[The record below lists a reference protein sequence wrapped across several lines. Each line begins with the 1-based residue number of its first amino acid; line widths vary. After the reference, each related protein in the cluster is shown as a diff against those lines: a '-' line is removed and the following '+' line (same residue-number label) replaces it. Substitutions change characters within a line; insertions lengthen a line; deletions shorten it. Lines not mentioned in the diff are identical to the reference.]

1 MPCPTA
7 HSILPFVLPGFVID
21 EVQTE
26 ETALLIGA
34 RAVTTTRPCPD
45 CGQFSIR
52 IHSRY
57 WRVVRDLPVTTQAV
71 RLRLHVRRF
80 FCDAPECS
88 RRTFAE
94 RLPDLAPPHAQRTV
108 RLTRSL
114 ADIGFATGGEAGAR
128 LATRLRLPTSGDTLL
143 RILRATPPPPAPDP
157 RIIGIDDFALRK
169 GRVYG
174 TLIVDLETHRPIDLL
189 DDRTAA
195 TAASWLRRRPTLTVI
210 ARDRAQDY
218 ARGAAAGA
226 PQAVQVADRF
236 HLLVNLREAVARYVQ
251 RVRSALRQALA
262 DDEPGVPV
270 PLPLTDRPAQPRYG
284 RPPHLHRLQEARHA
298 EREQRYQE
306 VKRLHA
312 LGLSSRQVARRCG
325 LSART
330 VREWAHTETLAPD
343 RRGYHAVTSKIDP
356 FVPYLRQRLADGCT
370 NQSRLWREVSTQGFT
385 GTRELVAK
393 WIRAQDGDQA
403 AGRKVPVPVLPST
416 RQLTWLILGKDEGL
430 ADDEAAVWQRLQQHE
445 GVGQIRELARQF
457 AALVRERRLDRLD
470 PWLDACRTG
479 SIEEMATFAV
489 ALTRDDNAVRAALTL
504 PWSNGPVEG
513 HIHKVKLIKRS
524 AYGRMKPDLLRQ
536 RVLHAA

>member
-1 MPCPTA
+1 M
-7 HSILPFVLPGFVID
+7 
-21 EVQTE
+21 QTE

-34 RAVTTTRPCPD
+34 RAITATRPCPD
-45 CGQFSIR
+45 CGQLAIR

-57 WRVVRDLPVTTQAV
+57 QRVVRDLPVSAQAV
-71 RLRLHVRRF
+71 HLHLHVRRF
-80 FCDAPECS
+80 FCDAAECT

-108 RLTRSL
+108 RFTQSL
-114 ADIGFATGGEAGAR
+114 ADIGFAAGGEAGAR
-128 LATRLRLPTSGDTLL
+128 LSTRLRLPTSGDTLL
-143 RILRATPPPPAPDP
+143 RILRATPPPPTSDP

-189 DDRTAA
+189 EDRTAD
-195 TAASWLRRRPTLTVI
+195 TAASWLRQRPTLTVI

-251 RVRSALRQALA
+251 RVRSALRQVLT
-262 DDEPGVPV
+262 DDAPGVPE
-270 PLPLTDRPAQPRYG
+270 PLPVLLTDRPAQPRYG
-284 RPPHLHRLQEARHA
+284 RSPHLHRLQEARRA

-312 LGLSSRQVARRCG
+312 LGLSYRQVARRCG

-356 FVPYLRQRLADGCT
+356 FVPYLQQRLAEGCT
-370 NQSRLWREVSTQGFT
+370 NQSRLWREICTQGFT

-393 WIRAQDGDQA
+393 WIRAQYGDQA
-403 AGRKVPVPVLPST
+403 ALHRTLSSVLPST
-416 RQLTWLILGKDEGL
+416 RQLTWLILGQDEGL

-457 AALVRERRLDRLD
+457 AALVRERQLDHLD

-489 ALTRDDNAVRAALTL
+489 ALTKDDDAVRAALTL
-504 PWSNGPVEG
+504 PWSTGPVEG

>member
-1 MPCPTA
+1 MPCPIV
-7 HSILPFVLPGFVID
+7 HPILPFGLPGFVIE

-34 RAVTTTRPCPD
+34 RAVTAMRPCPD
-45 CGQFSIR
+45 CGQLASR

-57 WRVVRDLPVTTQAV
+57 RRIVRDLPVTAQAV
-71 RLRLHVRRF
+71 QLHLHVRRF
-80 FCDAPECS
+80 FCDAAACP

-114 ADIGFATGGEAGAR
+114 ADFGFATGGEAGAR

-174 TLIVDLETHRPIDLL
+174 TLIVDLETHR
-189 DDRTAA
+189 TAD
-195 TAASWLRRRPTLTVI
+195 TAASWLRQRPTLTVI

-236 HLLVNLREAVARYVQ
+236 HLLVNLREAVERFVQ
-251 RVRSALRQALA
+251 RVRPGLRQMLVEDA
-262 DDEPGVPV
+262 PGVPA
-270 PLPLTDRPAQPRYG
+270 PLPLTDRQAQPRYG
-284 RPPHLHRLQEARHA
+284 RPPHLRRLQEARRA

-312 LGLSSRQVARRCG
+312 LGLSYRQVAHRCG

-330 VREWAHTETLAPD
+330 VREWAHTESLPPD
-343 RRGYHAVTSKIDP
+343 RRGYHAVTGKIDP
-356 FVPYLRQRLADGCT
+356 FAPYLRQRLADGCT
-370 NQSRLWREVSTQGFT
+370 NQSRLWREVSAQGFT
-385 GTRELVAK
+385 GTRALVAK
-393 WIRAQDGDQA
+393 WVRAQDGDQA
-403 AGRKVPVPVLPST
+403 AAHRAPTPALPST

-430 ADDEAAVWQRLQQHE
+430 ADDEAAVLRRLQQHE
-445 GVGQIRELARQF
+445 GVAQIRELAGQF
-457 AALVRERRLDRLD
+457 AALVRARRLDRLD
-470 PWLDACRTG
+470 HWLEACRTG
-479 SIEEMATFAV
+479 SIAEMATFAA
-489 ALTRDDNAVRAALTL
+489 ALTKDDDAVRAALTL

-513 HIHKVKLIKRS
+513 HVHKVKLIKRS